1 MRVTQNMM
9 NTQMMSNLNANNNR
23 LMQYQEL
30 LASGKR
36 LNKPSDDPVG
46 VGFAMRYDAQI
57 AQNDQFQ
64 ENVTAGTS
72 QLEFMDT
79 TMSNINDVLQRAREL
94 AVQGASASNSPDSRK
109 AIGNETQQLYQQL
122 LTIGNSQFSGR
133 YIFNGQM
140 TNVKPYDPV
149 NNNAQYS
156 QSDGGIISYSMSEGV
171 SLQVNV
177 NGDDA
182 FGAPATAGN
191 EANSDNAFSVL
202 DCLTKAMNTNDTAGI
217 QQALSMLDSRLDKL
231 QYVRADVGARANR
244 VELLDNRLKDIDT
257 NLQKL
262 LSDTEDADIPATITN
277 LKTAENVQNASLS
290 AGARIMQQTLVDFLK

>member
-9 NTQMMSNLNANNNR
+9 NTQMMSNLNVNNNR
-23 LMQYQEL
+23 LLQYQEM

-57 AQNDQFQ
+57 AQNDQYQ

-72 QLEFMDT
+72 QLDFMDST
-79 TMSNINDVLQRAREL
+79 LSSVNDILQRAREL
-94 AVQGASASNSPDSRK
+94 AVQGASGTNSADSRK
-109 AIGNETQQLYQQL
+109 AIASETQQLYQQL
-122 LTIGNSQFSGR
+122 VTLGNSQFSGR
-133 YIFNGQM
+133 YVFNGQM
-140 TNVKPYDPV
+140 TNVEPYNAV
-149 NNNAQYS
+149 SNNAEYNQT
-156 QSDGGIISYSMSEGV
+156 DGGKISYTMSEGV

-182 FGAPATAGN
+182 FGSPATAGN
-191 EANSDNAFSVL
+191 ETNSDNAFAAL
-202 DCLTKAMNTNDTAGI
+202 DCLTKALNSDNTTGI
-217 QQALSMLDSRLDKL
+217 SQALTMLDSRLDKL
-231 QYVRADVGARANR
+231 QSVRADVGARANR
-244 VELLDNRLKDIDT
+244 VELLDNRLKDNDT

-277 LKTAENVQNASLS
+277 LNTAENVQNASLS